1 MNWKRV
7 ITLGLLGLTVGMG
20 QTYAIDVNI
29 PGATAKIDEMSYRD
43 YRPTGR
49 IIERIDSE
57 ISKDIDQLKAT
68 DQNYTKDEL
77 QRLKYVVQGVNHATN
92 HSYTVYVLK
101 ENGADLTFTMPF
113 SSVATISKNFK
124 ENHVVSHQTVT
135 PVGNIGVEVQQIKHT
150 TNWADSQ
157 VPYSEVT
164 KDVIR
169 EQIDTNHDGKISFID
184 GDTFTYKTVENGTWD
199 IANYGKYPNG
209 TINFTV
215 PGKPNTVYHVGYGLN
230 ENILKYHIKGNQ
242 KELVDKTMA
251 TLANFALPS
260 IKPASSVLEYS
271 SPVSIGNYTF
281 RVLKGSKLVDKK
293 KDKDGNE
300 FTRFASG
307 SIHSLFIKHPVSEPI
322 LIERQ
327 AVFYK
332 YLTELLSREEL
343 NGMKGVQYATVWNDA
358 TPGAYF
364 EVEGSEKTL
373 FIIVVYDDRYVYSY
387 YTLQPNDVHLSK
399 YKIRDMIQYIS
410 SKVDKNNYDTVKLGL
425 GVDPRAFDTRW
436 SSDF

>member
-1 MNWKRV
+1 
-7 ITLGLLGLTVGMG
+7 
-20 QTYAIDVNI
+20 
-29 PGATAKIDEMSYRD
+29 
-43 YRPTGR
+43 
-49 IIERIDSE
+49 
-57 ISKDIDQLKAT
+57 
-68 DQNYTKDEL
+68 
-77 QRLKYVVQGVNHATN
+77 
-92 HSYTVYVLK
+92 
-101 ENGADLTFTMPF
+101 
-113 SSVATISKNFK
+113 
-124 ENHVVSHQTVT
+124 
-135 PVGNIGVEVQQIKHT
+135 
-150 TNWADSQ
+150 
-157 VPYSEVT
+157 
-164 KDVIR
+164 
-169 EQIDTNHDGKISFID
+169 
-184 GDTFTYKTVENGTWD
+184 
-199 IANYGKYPNG
+199 
-209 TINFTV
+209 
-215 PGKPNTVYHVGYGLN
+215 
-230 ENILKYHIKGNQ
+230 
-242 KELVDKTMA
+242 MA

-307 SIHSLFIKHPVSEPI
+307 SIRSLFIKHPVSDPI
-322 LIERQ
+322 LIEKQ

-332 YLTELLSREEL
+332 YMMEFLSKEEL

-364 EVEGSEKTL
+364 EVEGNEKTL
-373 FIIVVYDDRYVYSY
+373 FVIVVYDDRYVYSY

-425 GVDPRAFDTRW
+425 GVNPRAFDTRW